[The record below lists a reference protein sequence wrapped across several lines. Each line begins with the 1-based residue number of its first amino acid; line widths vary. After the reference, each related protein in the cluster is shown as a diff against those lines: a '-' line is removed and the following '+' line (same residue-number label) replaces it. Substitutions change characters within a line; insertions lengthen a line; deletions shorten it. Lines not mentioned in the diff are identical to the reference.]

1 MPIEK
6 IKWYDIL
13 NIVKRTIHRK
23 ENNMKAWF
31 VWGRN
36 LPRLEIV
43 SISMDK
49 ALIDENE
56 EFERFIETHEKYG
69 DTPMYTTLNEYI
81 DNELIVLQLQIE
93 NLRLK
98 LQDILNN

>member
-1 MPIEK
+1 MS
-6 IKWYDIL
+6 
-13 NIVKRTIHRK
+13 TRK
-23 ENNMKAWF
+23 EINMK
-31 VWGRN
+31 GSDS
-36 LPRLEIV
+36 L
-43 SISMDK
+43 

-56 EFERFIETHEKYG
+56 EFERFIGSHEKYG

-81 DNELIVLQLQIE
+81 DNELIVLQMQIE